1 MQVQPYLQFDGRC
14 EEAIEFYKSAL
25 GAKVEA
31 IMRFKDGPD
40 CMEMP
45 QGTADKVLH
54 SCFRI
59 GESTI
64 MASDGY
70 CKGKPDFQGFSLTL
84 QAPDKAE
91 ADRLFK
97 ALGAWRPSSDAARR
111 DVLLAALRHGGGP
124 LRRVVDDR
132 HHARRRQ
139 DLAPPS

>member
-45 QGTADKVLH
+45 QGTGDKVLH

-59 GESTI
+59 GETTI

-70 CKGKPDFQGFSLTL
+70 CKGKPDFQGFSLTIRRRTR
-84 QAPDKAE
+84 QRRTACS
-91 ADRLFK
+91 RL
-97 ALGAWRPSSDAARR
+97 WSRAARCR
-111 DVLLAALRHGGGP
+111 CRSP
-124 LRRVVDDR
+124 RRSS
-132 HHARRRQ
+132 RRASAWWPTASASRG
-139 DLAPPS
+139 

>member
-25 GAKVEA
+25 GAEVET

-45 QGTADKVLH
+45 AGTENKVLH

-59 GESTI
+59 GDSQI

-70 CKGKPDFQGFSLTL
+70 CKGKPDFQGFSLTIT
-84 QAPDKAE
+84 APNKAGRT
-91 ADRLFK
+91 ACSTLSART
-97 ALGAWRPSSDAARR
+97 ARCRCRSPRRSSRR
-111 DVLLAALRHGGGP
+111 ASA
-124 LRRVVDDR
+124 
-132 HHARRRQ
+132 
-139 DLAPPS
+139 

>member
-45 QGTADKVLH
+45 AGDADKVLH
-54 SCFRI
+54 ACFRI
-59 GESTI
+59 GELTI

-70 CKGKPDFQGFSLTL
+70 CKGKPDFQGFSLTI

-97 ALGAWRPSSDAARR
+97 ASGAGRPGADAARR
-111 DVLLAALRHGGGP
+111 DVLLAALRHGCRP

-132 HHARRRQ
+132 HHA
-139 DLAPPS
+139 

>member
-14 EEAIEFYKSAL
+14 EEALEFYKSAL

-45 QGTADKVLH
+45 KGTDDKVLH
-54 SCFRI
+54 ASFRI
-59 GESTI
+59 GDSTI

-70 CKGKPDFQGFSLTL
+70 CKGKPDFQGFSLTIE
-84 QAPDKAE
+84 APDKDE

-97 ALGAWRPSSDAARR
+97 ALEPGGKVQMPLAETFFSPRFGMVADRFGVSWMIVTMRDGDKNQPS
-111 DVLLAALRHGGGP
+111 
-124 LRRVVDDR
+124 
-132 HHARRRQ
+132 
-139 DLAPPS
+139 